1 MEEYDDSNKQHEE
14 QRISL
19 NIRVD
24 AQKHMMLEKM
34 RKTGFGMATTE
45 RNRSDVYNE
54 MLGYGLQTYMLK
66 TELGD
71 RDFEQ
76 LWRLIHKINWQKLN
90 IKQVEKLMLHE

>member
-1 MEEYDDSNKQHEE
+1 MEQDIPRDSDS

-24 AQKHMMLEKM
+24 SEKHMMLEKM

-54 MLGYGLQTYMLK
+54 ILGYGIQTYLLK

-76 LWRLIHKINWQKLN
+76 LWRMIHKINWQKLN
-90 IKQVEKLMLHE
+90 IQKIERLVLQ